1 MLRDLFGSKFILQI
15 RFFMPKSY
23 NPTKPTRQ
31 PIFEAIKK
39 TWRTP
44 YVSVRE
50 GAYPII
56 TKRARCR
63 AYAEVDHTD
72 GIGTKGFYHWRAG
85 TFREAV
91 IDALAMNLN
100 DLALARAVPYKLQN
114 HITVPVEDERVVHI
128 VRALAEECAQR
139 KIAMTGGETSF
150 HNNSE
155 GLDISITLS
164 GFVQSVKPNRFRRG
178 DALVGLKSSGL
189 HANGFTKVRALFG
202 TPLRKEFTEPT
213 AIYLETVL
221 ALDKRCDIHGMM
233 HVTGGAFSKL
243 KDLLHGTD
251 ALITRGHS
259 LMPHKI
265 FKDLYA
271 QGVSDKE
278 MYTTFNCGIGFVL
291 SCSKK
296 DAHAIMSEVPDTAI
310 IGEVVAGAGKVCIES
325 GFSSAKIVL

>member
-1 MLRDLFGSKFILQI
+1 
-15 RFFMPKSY
+15 MPLSY
-23 NPTKPTRQ
+23 NPTKPTKP

-44 YVSVRE
+44 YVSVRGG

-56 TKRARCR
+56 TKRERYR
-63 AYAEVDHTD
+63 AYAEIDHTD

-114 HITVPVEDERVVHI
+114 HITVPVEDERVVRI
-128 VRALAEECAQR
+128 VRALAEECAKR

-150 HNNSE
+150 HNNSD
-155 GLDISITLS
+155 GLDISITVS
-164 GFVQSVKPNRFRRG
+164 AFVQSAKSNRFKRG

-189 HANGFTKVRALFG
+189 HANGFTKARALFG
-202 TPLRKEFTEPT
+202 TRLRKEFTEPT
-213 AIYLETVL
+213 AIYLDTIL
-221 ALDKRCDIHGMM
+221 ALDKRYDIHGIM
-233 HVTGGAFSKL
+233 HITGGAFSKL

-251 ALITRGHS
+251 ALITRDHGLS
-259 LMPHKI
+259 PQKI

-271 QGVSDKE
+271 RGVSDKG
-278 MYTTFNCGIGFVL
+278 MYTTFNCGIGFIL

-296 DAHAIMSEVPDTAI
+296 DAHTIVRETPNTAI
-310 IGEVVAGAGKVCIES
+310 IGGVVEGEGKVRIGS
-325 GFSSAKIVL
+325 GFSPALISL